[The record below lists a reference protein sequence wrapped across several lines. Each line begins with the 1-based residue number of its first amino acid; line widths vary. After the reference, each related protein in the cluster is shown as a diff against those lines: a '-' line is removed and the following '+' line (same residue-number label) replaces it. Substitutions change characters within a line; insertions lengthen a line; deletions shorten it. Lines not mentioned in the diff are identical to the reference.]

1 MVDIDPAALSR
12 PSVSVSTPILQNKTI
27 NVSAPS
33 LHKPVKTSQLIPA
46 RIDLEP
52 IYTALKVSI
61 GAEQWVVYKE
71 TITNFLIGRLNQAEL
86 SERIDPI
93 LGDAHKEHL
102 HNQLIAAIYGNVTR
116 EMPDQGLAPWVSA
129 NDKPSTTAGNK
140 PVSGDAAERRL
151 KGEVM
156 QLPARDRRRIKD
168 IVQNDFDPYDSLS
181 SIFSEQIRIKQPK
194 TADVPASAAGG
205 PELGTMNFDLE
216 IRKRYA
222 QPLAVESGEF
232 PDVKSVEARMR
243 PFCFENGLTAG
254 HEPNA
259 AQFMSLAT
267 ETFLKQVMSSIFSR
281 TRSNGP
287 GDSGNSGFGPGGAWI
302 QTHKYKKQLAREEE
316 AFQRGEISRD
326 KTGLLPVESKAASDR
341 GPLSISDLRLALEM
355 GDCGMG
361 NFPTIVKAVV
371 NDYRE
376 GELQDWDDYTYL
388 DGRETAARK
397 DEDDDVVMGGVGAA
411 ITVSNPP
418 PAGAGAAGTGAA
430 GTGAGT
436 GAVAVVGAGAGAA
449 GQKQEPLTNGINHVH
464 PDQMDIDN
472 VITWEGADPNDGD
485 FLNGVLDSCL
495 AVG

>member
-12 PSVSVSTPILQNKTI
+12 PSISVSTPILANKTI
-27 NVSAPS
+27 NVSVPS
-33 LHKPVKTSQLIPA
+33 IHKPVKTSQLIPA

-52 IYTALKVSI
+52 IYTQLKANI
-61 GAEQWVVYKE
+61 GAEQWVIYKE

-93 LGDAHKEHL
+93 LSSPDGHREHL

-181 SIFSEQIRIKQPK
+181 SIFSEHSRVKHPK
-194 TADVPASAAGG
+194 TAEVPASAAGG
-205 PELGTMNFDLE
+205 PELGTMNIDLE
-216 IRKRYA
+216 IRKRFA

-232 PDVKSVEARMR
+232 PEVKSIEARMR

-267 ETFLKQVMSSIFSR
+267 ETFIKEVMSSIFSR
-281 TRSNGP
+281 TRTNGP
-287 GDSGNSGFGPGGAWI
+287 GDSGSSGFGPGSAWV

-316 AFQRGEISRD
+316 AFQRGELTRD
-326 KTGLLPVESKAASDR
+326 KTGLLPVEAKAASER
-341 GPLSISDLRLALEM
+341 GPLCIADLRLALEM

-361 NFPTIVKAVV
+361 NFPTIVKSVV

-376 GELQDWDDYTYL
+376 GELQDWDDYTYV
-388 DGRETAARK
+388 DGRERRPPAEEQ
-397 DEDDDVVMGGVGAA
+397 DGDVVMGGVGAT
-411 ITVSNPP
+411 INTPNP
-418 PAGAGAAGTGAA
+418 TGAA
-430 GTGAGT
+430 AG
-436 GAVAVVGAGAGAA
+436 
-449 GQKQEPLTNGINHVH
+449 KKPEPLTNGVNHAH

-472 VITWEGADPNDGD
+472 VITWEGADPADGD